1 MDCYNL
7 DYSLF
12 KENLIR
18 GYKAAQ
24 SIEAL
29 ADVTLVCDDG
39 EVSAHKLVLFTGS
52 EFFQNF
58 LPRVK
63 HPNPY
68 IYLRGI
74 KMKHLEMALDFMY
87 LGAVQVPQGD
97 IKAILEVAND
107 LKISGLTEEETP
119 KDKENTKET
128 IKVEGKKES
137 ANIVENYQEEAA
149 KVKDRLDVLMKN
161 LKDMKGKGKKDKNKK
176 VEEEKDMTADE
187 IDEKALSMLKKGFDE
202 EGRTSWICKDCGFLC
217 NDKSRSKRHVRN
229 NHIKERR
236 KSSKNDNVEQNF
248 TSALES
254 DISIE
259 TPVPAEIKRPRTRG
273 MKKALEQDIESIEK
287 NEAVES
293 LNESFVE
300 DMIEE
305 HNDIDTSA
313 DSANAQVTS
322 WLQQALVA
330 TTGTSDWLQQNNSSS
345 DASIEEQ
352 AHEMMEKDFDKDSGR
367 VSWICKICDFAC
379 NDKSRTR
386 RHVKTKHL
394 PKEDK
399 PEVVSI
405 MNEDITIEEETETES
420 DPLIEAFSFN
430 DTTDTNSDIKSHIYE
445 DDDVQ
450 ALTMMTKSMD
460 NNKMVWTCE
469 VCKYA
474 CNDKTRI
481 RKHVKNVHIRKE
493 KS

>member
-1 MDCYNL
+1 MNPVQ
-7 DYSLF
+7 
-12 KENLIR
+12 KQI
-18 GYKAAQ
+18 
-24 SIEAL
+24 SI
-29 ADVTLVCDDG
+29 
-39 EVSAHKLVLFTGS
+39 
-52 EFFQNF
+52 N
-58 LPRVK
+58 
-63 HPNPY
+63 N
-68 IYLRGI
+68 
-74 KMKHLEMALDFMY
+74 
-87 LGAVQVPQGD
+87 
-97 IKAILEVAND
+97 
-107 LKISGLTEEETP
+107 
-119 KDKENTKET
+119 
-128 IKVEGKKES
+128 
-137 ANIVENYQEEAA
+137 
-149 KVKDRLDVLMKN
+149 
-161 LKDMKGKGKKDKNKK
+161 MKGNGKKDKNKK
-176 VEEEKDMTADE
+176 VDEEKDMTADE

-217 NDKSRSKRHVRN
+217 NDKSRSKRHVKN

-236 KSSKNDNVEQNF
+236 KSSKNYNDNLEQNF

-259 TPVPAEIKRPRTRG
+259 EPVPEIKRPRTRG
-273 MKKALEQDIESIEK
+273 MKKALEQEIETIEK

-293 LNESFVE
+293 LNDSFVE

-305 HNDIDTSA
+305 HNDTSA
-313 DSANAQVTS
+313 DSASAQVTS
-322 WLQQALVA
+322 WLQQALVEA
-330 TTGTSDWLQQNNSSS
+330 TATSEWQQQNNSSSS

-386 RHVKTKHL
+386 RHVKNKHL

-405 MNEDITIEEETETES
+405 MNEDITIDEEPETES
-420 DPLIEAFSFN
+420 DTSNEAISFN
-430 DTTDTNSDIKSHIYE
+430 DTTATTSDIKSHVYD